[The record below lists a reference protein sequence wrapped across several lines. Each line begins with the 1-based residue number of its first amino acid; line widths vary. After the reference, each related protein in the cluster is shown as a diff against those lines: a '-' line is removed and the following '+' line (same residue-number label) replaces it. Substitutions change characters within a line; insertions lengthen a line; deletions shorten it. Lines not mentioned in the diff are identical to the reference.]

1 MRTVKLI
8 TYNPETES
16 YEMGLGTLTTDH
28 FTSYDIS
35 CTDDLHVGRNLW
47 VGDEFLTAEVIRN
60 LKTTPD
66 TLSLNSLRAN
76 EIYVNDKSVDE
87 RGTLSVHNIYM
98 ANVYGEQVVS
108 NTADIGVITCS
119 QVKFGDLTLNEAL
132 LSQLM
137 NGSGSS
143 SGGGSTSQ
151 ENVYADYAYITNFV
165 SARNFRINGGEY
177 NSGSLQL
184 GTHDFMYVQYN
195 SETQVVNTYARGVF
209 NADNAKIDRLGVR
222 VLTVDGITF
231 TSTPDVEAMYIASLT
246 SGTGRFTSLNSD
258 TGSFDSVS
266 ADEGNFDMIKLFETS
281 FDGEYLKLGDDVV
294 FRSYRNAQND
304 PIFSVSCTMFTDTLY
319 VSNAL
324 NTSNVECTFVNAS
337 NSVTTPT
344 IKLGNATEIQNNMAL
359 TLNRNYFDTLNSSV
373 STNSTDISNLSNV
386 VQSTR
391 STVSSLQTS
400 VSTLQT
406 NVSSLQTNYSTLN
419 SDVTGLKSANTNL
432 YGLKVEP
439 SVAFN
444 QGNPEY
450 SLTLVVNNPPEA
462 GGSTQTHRYTCLT
475 AENFDRE
482 ISLGDKLADLYMPF
496 GTFPEGSAYRTYP
509 VGTMGLFMANNP
521 NSTGYMAGMTTHGG
535 ALGDSPIRLYRV
547 SMPIS
552 TASGGDTPQEFSVI
566 VDFDV
571 SLHGEWKLLNDCPHG
586 RSLVLALR
594 VS

>member
-35 CTDDLHVGRNLW
+35 CTDELHVGRNLW
-47 VGDEFLTAEVIRN
+47 VGDEFLTAAVIRN

-66 TLSLNSLRAN
+66 TLSLTSLRAN

-87 RGTLSVHNIYM
+87 RGMLSVHNIYM
-98 ANVYGEQVVS
+98 TNVYGEQITT
-108 NTADIGVITCS
+108 NTADIASITCS

-137 NGSGSS
+137 NGSGGS
-143 SGGGSTSQ
+143 SGGGSISQ
-151 ENVYADYAYITNFV
+151 ETVYADYAYITNFV
-165 SARNFRINGGEY
+165 SARSFRINGGEY

-184 GTHDFMYVQYN
+184 GTHDFMYVQYDT
-195 SETQVVNTYARGVF
+195 ETQTVNTYARGVF

-222 VLTVDGITF
+222 VLTVDGISF
-231 TSTPDVEAMYIASLT
+231 TSTPDVDAMYIATLT
-246 SGTGRFTSLNSD
+246 SGTGTFTSLTSD

-266 ADEGNFDMIKLFETS
+266 ADEGTFDMVKLFGTS
-281 FDGEYLKLGDDVV
+281 FDGEYLKLGDDAV
-294 FRSYRNAQND
+294 FRTYRNAQNN
-304 PIFSVSCTMFTDTLY
+304 PIFNVSCTMFVDTLY

-324 NTSNVECTFVNAS
+324 NTSNVECTFVTAV

-344 IKLGNATEIQNNMAL
+344 IKLGNANEIQNNTAL
-359 TLNRNYFDTLNSSV
+359 TLNRNYFDTLNASV

-391 STVSSLQTS
+391 STVSTLQNS

-406 NVSSLQTNYSTLN
+406 SVSSLQTNYATLN
-419 SDVTGLKSANTNL
+419 SDVTSLKSANTNL

-475 AENFDRE
+475 TENFDRE
-482 ISLGDKLADLYMPF
+482 ISLGAKIADLYTAF
-496 GTFPEGSAYRTYP
+496 GIFPEGSASPTYP
-509 VGTMGLFMANNP
+509 IGTMGFFMAYNP
-521 NSTGYMAGMTTHGG
+521 NGSGYGAGLCTEG
-535 ALGDSPIRLYRV
+535 AAGDSDIRLYSL

-552 TASGGDTPQEFSVI
+552 TVAAGSTPQEFSVI
-566 VDFDV
+566 VDFSS
-571 SLHGEWKLLNDCPHG
+571 SLSGVWKLLTDCPPG